1 MAYKPY
7 PISTSDTNY
16 QTTIADLKRME
27 NSKISN
33 KIIFG
38 TDSTLKVT
46 AKSTPNMSVDVSSGL
61 CISAGLYNYSSTSV
75 NIPIESNTASY
86 PRIDAIVVY
95 LNGIS
100 SCIKVLKGT
109 AAATPSS
116 PVCTSNTYIKLAE
129 VYVGAGV
136 SSIQSSNITDCRA
149 KDGQH
154 IIESLSDLIF
164 TMESNLNS
172 LITKVNAPSQVTTL
186 GSYPYSPTTLDAT
199 PNRIYRIDGYNNAEV
214 KHLASKVISF
224 CSHTLP
230 PADILPFHFPYE
242 AAKLYCHC
250 LPESQATPRS
260 SNPEGMSLP
269 APLLEF
275 PGQ

>member
-1 MAYKPY
+1 
-7 PISTSDTNY
+7 
-16 QTTIADLKRME
+16 ME

-199 PNRIYRIDGYNNAEV
+199 PNRIYRIDGYNKAEV
-214 KHLASKVISF
+214 QGMELSKMKDGDKIYFSVETDQGS
-224 CSHTLP
+224 L
-230 PADILPFHFPYE
+230 IL
-242 AAKLYCHC
+242 K
-250 LPESQATPRS
+250 SKK
-260 SNPEGMSLP
+260 
-269 APLLEF
+269 
-275 PGQ
+275 